1 MTTEARDQKI
11 GPTAHYTAYAWHRLG
26 LPYAEHFTT
35 PRGRALYWAFRGAGE
50 WIALARPGTPLLVE
64 VLAARHRT
72 IDAEVVRL
80 RPDRV
85 VEIGAGLSRR
95 GLTLAADHGV
105 RVTEIDLPHMVER
118 KRALLGRLP
127 AALRARTEARLD
139 VVAHDILAPG
149 FGAVLRELVRDAER
163 PIVIAEG
170 VMGYFADA
178 ERLRIASAV
187 REGLGSRA
195 GGAFLCELRDGEV
208 LEDVGAPAQVLRAAI
223 RLVTRNRGLRPDYAS
238 VAEVRDLFRR
248 AGFASAEPVPLVR
261 PARAGIALPIR
272 VWHAGV

>member
-1 MTTEARDQKI
+1 MPSEARDQKI

-26 LPYAEHFTT
+26 LPYAEHFAT
-35 PRGRALYWAFRGAGE
+35 RKGRALYWTFRGAGE
-50 WIALARPGTPLLVE
+50 WVALVRPGTPLLVE

-72 IDAEVVRL
+72 IDAEVLRL
-80 RPDRV
+80 GPDRV

-118 KRALLGRLP
+118 KRALLSRLP
-127 AALRARTEARLD
+127 AALRARIEGRLD

-149 FGAVLRELVRDAER
+149 FGAVLSGLVGAAVR
-163 PIVIAEG
+163 PVVIAEG
-170 VMGYFADA
+170 VMGYFADE
-178 ERLRIASAV
+178 ERLGIAAAV
-187 REGLGSRA
+187 REGLGARA

-223 RLVTRNRGLRPDYAS
+223 RLVTKNRGLRPDYAS
-238 VAEVRDLFRR
+238 RAEVEALFRR
-248 AGFASAEPVPLVR
+248 AGFRSAAPVQLVR
-261 PARAGIALPIR
+261 PPRAGVALPIR
-272 VWHAGV
+272 VWRATV